1 MKKRRYFL
9 LLIGILSSCGSIG
22 TSPSDNSISPTE
34 PTLDI
39 SNSEEIPSEEIS
51 NDVDSSLKESSE
63 VEITNTV
70 ETLKILEDSIYET
83 TVYKFTSNVPGKRC
97 AIVGGIHG
105 DEVAGWKAALQLKE
119 RRDFIGEVLIIPQ
132 ASIYAC
138 KREERYPGRGEAING
153 ITYKDLNRNFPGKPD
168 GNITQQIAYAISE
181 TVDDFNPDVIVDL
194 HESLRSSSSS
204 YFDQDTSSRLGD
216 LLIYGNSWT
225 SLFTQTVIED
235 YNASYLQEDD
245 YPFGTDTYSPGNSFN
260 QYFGKKYEDRIVIT
274 IETTRYF
281 SDSKP
286 KNEDRR
292 IQQQLELIDLILKYS
307 LEF

>member
-70 ETLKILEDSIYET
+70 ETWKILEDSIYET

-119 RRDFIGEVLIIPQ
+119 RRD
-132 ASIYAC
+132 
-138 KREERYPGRGEAING
+138 
-153 ITYKDLNRNFPGKPD
+153 
-168 GNITQQIAYAISE
+168 
-181 TVDDFNPDVIVDL
+181 
-194 HESLRSSSSS
+194 
-204 YFDQDTSSRLGD
+204 
-216 LLIYGNSWT
+216 
-225 SLFTQTVIED
+225 
-235 YNASYLQEDD
+235 
-245 YPFGTDTYSPGNSFN
+245 
-260 QYFGKKYEDRIVIT
+260 
-274 IETTRYF
+274 
-281 SDSKP
+281 
-286 KNEDRR
+286 
-292 IQQQLELIDLILKYS
+292 
-307 LEF
+307 

>member
-1 MKKRRYFL
+1 MKKGRYFL
-9 LLIGILSSCGSIG
+9 LLIGILSSCGSLG
-22 TSPSDNSISPTE
+22 TSPSDNSQV
-34 PTLDI
+34 
-39 SNSEEIPSEEIS
+39 SNSENEEIS
-51 NDVDSSLKESSE
+51 SSIEVEVSSTSQE
-63 VEITNTV
+63 EITNTV
-70 ETLKILEDSIYET
+70 ETWKILEDSIYET

-97 AIVGGIHG
+97 VIVGGIHG

-119 RRDFIGEVLIIPQ
+119 RRNFIGEVLIIPQ
-132 ASIYAC
+132 ASILAC
-138 KREERYPGRGEAING
+138 KREERYPGRGEEVNG
-153 ITYKDLNRNFPGKPD
+153 IIYKDLNRNFPGKLD
-168 GNITQQIAYAISE
+168 GNITQQIAYAINE
-181 TVDDFNPDVIVDL
+181 TVTNFDADIIVDL

-235 YNASYLQEDD
+235 YNASYLQEGD
-245 YPFGTDTYSPGNSFN
+245 YPFGTDTFAPGGSFN

-281 SDSKP
+281 NTSKP
-286 KNEDRR
+286 KDESRR

-307 LEF
+307 LDF